1 MTSCAV
7 SEAAAEILGAP
18 DLHIK
23 SGSKLRLVCT
33 LRQSTE
39 PPVYVFWYH
48 EERMI
53 NYDKERG
60 VAVHSD
66 RSSSVLVVAEAQKRD
81 SGNYSCVPSN
91 ARSASINVH
100 VLNGKISRTLRLII
114 LHIISIICACLGRH
128 FSTVSIL

>member
-1 MTSCAV
+1 
-7 SEAAAEILGAP
+7 
-18 DLHIK
+18 
-23 SGSKLRLVCT
+23 VCT

-91 ARSASINVH
+91 ARAASINVH
-100 VLNGKISRTLRLII
+100 VLNGKTAAVPLPVF
-114 LHIISIICACLGRH
+114 LHAQSLPLL
-128 FSTVSIL
+128 FFLLLLNEN